1 MQRCAHHRRRSGR
14 YVFRARRRGERRC
27 GAHSLQ
33 KQDRRLRQFGGGHV
47 GAPLRA
53 GRARPARGLPSP
65 LPCLRRWTAG
75 HGDRGVLCRSR
86 CRGHGAAARSRPAA
100 RIPDAFGKRRRI
112 PVPCLL
118 LPQTGTHSYKGRAGE
133 AERAYQYHRG
143 GRRDRLRYP
152 HRARPR
158 AGRSCALRRGAARI
172 PGQNGDPLLRRR
184 RQRVCRNE
192 QHARCDRRRLRH
204 GCALRSAA
212 ARHGVRA
219 VLSLPHLFAQAG
231 GYLPG
236 PFRPRRG
243 APQREGRAVY
253 GLRQVS
259 DEGAGK
265 PRCRRARRVCR
276 KGSAA
281 RPFRLRQGVSR
292 ARVPQH
298 CAYGAR

>member
-14 YVFRARRRGERRC
+14 YVFRARRRGERRG

-53 GRARPARGLPSP
+53 GRARPARGLPPP
-65 LPCLRRWTAG
+65 LPCLRRGTAG
-75 HGDRGVLCRSR
+75 RGDRGVLCRSR
-86 CRGHGAAARSRPAA
+86 CRGHGAAARSRSAA
-100 RIPDAFGKRRRI
+100 RIPDAFGKRRGISVSR
-112 PVPCLL
+112 LL
-118 LPQTGTHSYKGRAGE
+118 LAQAGPHSDEGRAGE
-133 AERAYQYHRG
+133 AERVSQYHRG
-143 GRRDRLRYP
+143 GRRDRLRYSY
-152 HRARPR
+152 RKRSR
-158 AGRSCALRRGAARI
+158 AGRPCVLRRGDARI

-204 GCALRSAA
+204 GRALRSAA
-212 ARHGVRA
+212 ARHGVCA
-219 VLSLPHLFAQAG
+219 VLSLPHLLAQAG

-259 DEGAGK
+259 DEGA
-265 PRCRRARRVCR
+265 
-276 KGSAA
+276 
-281 RPFRLRQGVSR
+281 
-292 ARVPQH
+292 
-298 CAYGAR
+298 